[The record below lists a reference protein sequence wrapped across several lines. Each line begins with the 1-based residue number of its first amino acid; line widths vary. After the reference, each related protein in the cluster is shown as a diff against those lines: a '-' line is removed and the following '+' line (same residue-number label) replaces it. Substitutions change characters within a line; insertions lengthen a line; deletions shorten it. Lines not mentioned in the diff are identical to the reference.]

1 MEGPKSFELYY
12 FVANTNLS
20 FGTESIVM
28 EDLAE
33 AYPYM
38 KRAKLSYKI
47 TFSTL
52 SVTSTIIGLFLKS
65 FIFGF
70 LRSPSEVANSINA
83 MIFMQ
88 QCYRLC
94 MAIYYLWFSLAYLL
108 PFSLED
114 MFGGRFCP
122 FFTAIVAFSMFGDI
136 FWGASLAFI
145 RFLYIEHNKLI
156 K

>member
-1 MEGPKSFELYY
+1 MEGHKSIQLYY
-12 FVANTNLS
+12 FDACTNFS
-20 FGTESIVM
+20 FGTESIII

-38 KRAKLSYKI
+38 KRAELSLKI

-52 SVTSTIIGLFLKS
+52 SIIFTIIGLFLKS

-70 LRSPSEVANSINA
+70 LRSPSEVASSINM

-88 QCYRLC
+88 QFYRVA

-114 MFGGRFCP
+114 MFGGSFCP
-122 FFTAIVAFSMFGDI
+122 YFTAIVSFSMFGDI
-136 FWGASLAFI
+136 YWGAALAFI